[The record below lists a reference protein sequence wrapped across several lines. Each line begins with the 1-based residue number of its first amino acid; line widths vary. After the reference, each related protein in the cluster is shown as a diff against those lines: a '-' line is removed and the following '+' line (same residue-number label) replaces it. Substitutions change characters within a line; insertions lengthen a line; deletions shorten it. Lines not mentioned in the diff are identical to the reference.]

1 MNTNYVLREYY
12 IRYLSDVRKLSKS
25 TINHYMDAIR
35 HISKYL
41 VQEGKIENSLYEIN
55 DIGELEIIKEYL
67 YHQPDFVAL
76 DKRGHQMY
84 SAGLNNYF
92 RFANGEG
99 FSEKKKEL
107 QNMDIEIPALEKTI
121 LEITKWKRSSII
133 KKQSIETADYKCEIS
148 SDHKTFI
155 AESNHHPYMEGH
167 HAIPYREQE
176 HFDKSLD
183 VYANIVCLCPI
194 CHRLLHYGVKDE
206 TTKMLNQIYLSR
218 YERLAHSGIK
228 LSKDEFIMIA
238 Q

>member
-1 MNTNYVLREYY
+1 MSNYVLMEYY
-12 IRYLSDVRKLSKS
+12 NRYLQDVRKLSKS
-25 TINHYMDAIR
+25 SINHYMDAMR

-41 VQEGKIENSLYEIN
+41 VQQGKIESSIYEIN

-67 YHQPDFVAL
+67 YHEPDFIAL

-84 SAGLNNYF
+84 SAGLNNYY

-99 FSEKKKEL
+99 FNSKKREL
-107 QNMDIEIPALEKTI
+107 EILDIEIPVADKTV
-121 LEITKWKRSSII
+121 LEIAKWKRSSII

-148 SDHKTFI
+148 AGHQTFI

-167 HAIPYREQE
+167 HAIPYKEQE

-194 CHRLLHYGVKDE
+194 CHRMLHYGLKDD
-206 TTKMLNQIYLSR
+206 KVNMLNQIYQGR
-218 YERLAHSGIK
+218 GERLAHSGIK
-228 LSKDEFIMIA
+228 LSKEEFISIA